1 LIKLINMKNM
11 PEPLY
16 LTAREAASELSVS
29 PATLYA
35 YVSRGLVR
43 SEPLPES
50 RARRYRAED
59 VRALRNRRAPMPAA
73 GRGSETDMPVL
84 DSAISTI
91 TEAGPLYRGVQA
103 IALARDATLE
113 QTATLLWDANGA
125 DPFAA
130 DNLPVMSDAMRVVAA
145 AAATQPPLVRAIA
158 VIALAGNADPKA
170 FNRSPDGRARVAAR
184 VMRLVASSIL
194 GTEPS
199 AQPLHRQVAR
209 AWAPG
214 NPAAEDLLR
223 RAMVLLADHE
233 LNASTYTLRCAAST
247 GLNLY
252 DQAIAGLVALKGP
265 LHGGAGPLA
274 ARLVA
279 ELAVGDAAA
288 RIADKVALGERIPGF
303 GHTIYKQGDPRGDD
317 LLKALSAAGAD
328 RRLAVDVPAA
338 ITEATGLH
346 PNIDFALAVMTHMLG
361 LPAGAE
367 IALFAIARTAGW
379 TAHGMEQMHGGG
391 LIRPR
396 ARYTG
401 PAPSPRGE

>member
-1 LIKLINMKNM
+1 MKNM
-11 PEPLY
+11 SEPLY
-16 LTAREAASELSVS
+16 LTAREAARELSVS

-43 SEPLPES
+43 SEPLPDS

-59 VRALRNRRAPMPAA
+59 VRALKNRRAPMAVA
-73 GRGSETDMPVL
+73 GRGAEPDIPVL

-91 TEAGPLYRGVQA
+91 TEAGPLYRGVPA
-103 IALARDATLE
+103 VALARDGTLE
-113 QTATLLWDANGA
+113 QAATLLWDANGA
-125 DPFAA
+125 DPFAD
-130 DNLPVMSDAMRVVAA
+130 DNLPATSDAMRVVAA
-145 AAATQPPLVRAIA
+145 ATAMQPPLVRAIA
-158 VIALAGNADPKA
+158 VTALAGNADPRA
-170 FNRSPDGRARVAAR
+170 FNRSPDGRAGIAAR
-184 VMRLVASSIL
+184 VMRLVAASIL
-194 GTEPS
+194 GAEPS
-199 AQPLHRQVAR
+199 ALPLHRQVAR

-214 NPAAEDLLR
+214 DPAAEDLLR

-265 LHGGAGPLA
+265 RHGGAGPLA

-279 ELAVGDAAA
+279 DLATGDLAA
-288 RIADKVALGERIPGF
+288 RVADRMALGERIPGF

-317 LLKALSAAGAD
+317 LLDALAAAGAD
-328 RRLAVDVPAA
+328 RRLVVDAPAA

-346 PNIDFALAVMTHMLG
+346 PNIDFALAVMARTLG

-379 TAHGMEQMHGGG
+379 MAHGMEQMHGGA

-401 PAPSPRGE
+401 PAPARAT